1 MCVVIIHSP
10 ALDRAQRTSSQLSLK
25 VPSIEV
31 TRNARAWQTRSS
43 LYPYASNRC
52 LHYGH
57 SGLSGTYKT
66 YKTHPRASVR
76 DARSGASPRRRSFRK
91 RNAVS
96 APLTTNALT
105 SAATDSSA
113 VPRRQGKLVTDK
125 ARYLGDQ
132 RVCCSLEARYLQEKP
147 AVLAGNSTSPPLGFA
162 RPHPARRGGGRGQT
176 KGSPH
181 PRRKRFLNLKPWI
194 SYRSAK
200 VRAVAGDS
208 LPRGCPRKRIA
219 RHAAC
224 QSDS

>member
-132 RVCCSLEARYLQEKP
+132 RVCCSLEARYLQGT
-147 AVLAGNSTSPPLGFA
+147 AGRPCRQLHVPPTGVCPTPPRA
-162 RPHPARRGGGRGQT
+162 KGRGEGSNQRVPSSAT
-176 KGSPH
+176 KTLFEFETMD
-181 PRRKRFLNLKPWI
+181 FL
-194 SYRSAK
+194 
-200 VRAVAGDS
+200 
-208 LPRGCPRKRIA
+208 
-219 RHAAC
+219 
-224 QSDS
+224 